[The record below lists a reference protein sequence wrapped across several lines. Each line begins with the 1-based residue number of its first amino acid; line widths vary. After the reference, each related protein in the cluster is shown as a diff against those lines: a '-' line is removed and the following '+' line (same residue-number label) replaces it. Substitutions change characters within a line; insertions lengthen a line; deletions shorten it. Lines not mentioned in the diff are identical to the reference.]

1 MKQIVIPAI
10 STYKRFEKFLASD
23 FELGVFLEVHISQ
36 LKNIT
41 RLAERYR
48 KKLIFHVDLIEGLK
62 NDERGTEFLC
72 QEYKPYGLI
81 STKASVIQKAKQK
94 GVLSI
99 QRVFLLDSQALE
111 QSYKLIEFSKPDYIE
126 VLPGVMPWMIEE
138 IKEQTKT
145 PILAGGLIRKSRE
158 VKQAI
163 SAGATAVTTSN
174 TKLWDIFEKEKN
186 LFKTG

>member
-1 MKQIVIPAI
+1 MKQMVIPAI
-10 STYKRFEKFLASD
+10 SSYKRLEKFLESEY
-23 FELGVFLEVHISQ
+23 ELAVFLEVHISQ

-41 RLAERYR
+41 KMANRYH

-72 QEYKPYGLI
+72 QEYDPYGLI

-111 QSYKLIEFSKPDYIE
+111 QSYKLIEFTKPDYIE
-126 VLPGVMPWMIEE
+126 VLPGAMPWMI
-138 IKEQTKT
+138 KEVKQQTKT
-145 PILAGGLIRKSRE
+145 PILAGGLIRRTRE
-158 VKQAI
+158 VEQAI
-163 SAGATAVTTSN
+163 TAGATAVTTSK
-174 TKLWDIFEKEKN
+174 TKLWDVFEKEKN
-186 LFKTG
+186 SFKIG